1 MSRRVIGILG
11 GMGPKS
17 TGPFLDAVVQECQT
31 QYGAKD
37 DIDFPEM
44 VILSL
49 PTPFYLDRPIDHDA
63 MRRTIIRG
71 LQKLERSGA
80 SFIAMPCNSAHVYF
94 EELRES
100 TRVPLLNI
108 VRETL
113 NEIPRQTSVTLFATP
128 TTFDSGVYQK
138 GIISAGCQFAFD
150 DSWQPRINH
159 TIAAI
164 KGGDLKAAMD
174 AWQMLMTDARHRRV
188 ETIVVACTDL
198 NIVAHSHPVSV
209 PLVDSSKALAKAVV
223 REYLRNEA

>member
-1 MSRRVIGILG
+1 MNKKVIGILG

-63 MRRTIIRG
+63 MKRTIIRG

-100 TRVPLLNI
+100 IRVPLLNM
-108 VRETL
+108 VRETV
-113 NEIPRQTSVTLFATP
+113 NDVPKKTSVTLFATP
-128 TTFDSGVYQK
+128 ATFDCGVYQE
-138 GIISAGCQFAFD
+138 GMVSAGCQFTFD

-159 TIAAI
+159 SIAAI
-164 KGGDLKAAMD
+164 KGGDLKAALD
-174 AWQMLMTDARHRRV
+174 EWRILMTDATDRKV
-188 ETIVVACTDL
+188 ETIVIACTDL
-198 NIVAHSHPVSV
+198 NVVAQSHPTSV
-209 PLVDSSKALAKAVV
+209 PLIDSSKTLARAVV

>member
-1 MSRRVIGILG
+1 MSRKVIGILG

-17 TGPFLDAVVQECQT
+17 TGPFLDAVVQECQA
-31 QYGAKD
+31 QYAAKD

-63 MRRTIIRG
+63 MKRTIIRG
-71 LQKLERSGA
+71 LQKLERSGV

-100 TRVPLLNI
+100 IRVPLLNI

-113 NEIPRQTSVTLFATP
+113 SDVPKKTNVTLFATP
-128 TTFDSGVYQK
+128 TTFDCGVYQA
-138 GIISAGCQFAFD
+138 GMVSAGRQFTFE
-150 DSWQPRINH
+150 DSWQPRINR

-164 KGGDLKAAMD
+164 KGGDLKSAMD
-174 AWQMLMTDARHRRV
+174 EWRILMTDATDRKV
-188 ETIVVACTDL
+188 ETIVIACTDL
-198 NIVAHSHPVSV
+198 NVVAQSHPMSV
-209 PLVDSSKALAKAVV
+209 PLIDSSKALARAVV